1 MYGALPDK
9 SSGCPE
15 KMLDGSVFS
24 PLLQGSVPLPLGAWV
39 FIPGEP
45 SCCPGM
51 LGESLSFSPALPLFN
66 VHTDHLWKWKVAQS
80 CPTLCDLMGSLSHL
94 QGIFPT
100 QGSNPGLP
108 HSRQIPYQ
116 QSHKGSTHRSPGNH
130 LKWQVM
136 TQQVWAQDSA
146 CQTGSQAMPMVSA
159 CRSHFDKG
167 LGSSS
172 IKLAQSLH
180 ADVVI

>member
-1 MYGALPDK
+1 MELFQTSPVVALRR
-9 SSGCPE
+9 CL
-15 KMLDGSVFS
+15 MVRFS
-24 PLLQGSVPLPLGAWV
+24 PPYYKAQCLYLLEPGFSSQVSHHAVLECWESHYPLVQHFHSLMCTQ
-39 FIPGEP
+39 ITCE
-45 SCCPGM
+45 S
-51 LGESLSFSPALPLFN
+51 EKSLSR
-66 VHTDHLWKWKVAQS
+66 VR
-80 CPTLCDLMGSLSHL
+80 LCGLMGSLSHL

-108 HSRQIPYQ
+108 HCRQIPYQ
-116 QSHKGSTHRSPGNH
+116 LSHKGSPHRSPGNH